1 MGKHDEPLWRR
12 AATHTL
18 HTSLLL
24 KGMLEDAL
32 IERAGLLF
40 ADNEALA
47 NLVEG
52 EMTMSEIADSLILSR
67 GGTTKVVDRLEE
79 MGYVERRPNA
89 EDRRATIVTVTQA
102 GREARARARVVIDAE
117 LEDMWARHISD
128 EEAAIL
134 IDVAD
139 RVLHARNRSLDA

>member
-1 MGKHDEPLWRR
+1 MGTHDEPLWRR

-18 HTSLLL
+18 HTSLLM
-24 KGMLEDAL
+24 KGMIEDAL

-47 NLVEG
+47 HLVEG
-52 EMTMSEIADSLILSR
+52 ELSMSEIADRLILSR

-79 MGYVERRPNA
+79 MGYVTRRPNT
-89 EDRRATIVTVTQA
+89 EDRRATIVAVTDA

-117 LEDMWARHISD
+117 LEDMWARHITD

-139 RVLHARNRSLDA
+139 RVLRARNQSL

>member
-1 MGKHDEPLWRR
+1 MGNDQQPLWRR

-24 KGMLEDAL
+24 KGMLEDSL

-40 ADNEALA
+40 ADNEALLHLA
-47 NLVEG
+47 EESLS
-52 EMTMSEIADSLILSR
+52 MSEIADRLILSR

-79 MGYVERRPNA
+79 MGYVTRRPNT
-89 EDRRATIVTVTQA
+89 EDRRATVVEITDA
-102 GREARARARVVIDAE
+102 GRQARARARVVIDAE

-128 EEAAIL
+128 EEAKVL
-134 IDVAD
+134 IEVAD
-139 RVLHARNRSLDA
+139 RVLRARGRHL